1 MEESKELKESFG
13 EDVINSYVKLKNQE
27 INDFNRDERFDKKSS
42 VTDWEKNNTL
52 DC

>member
-1 MEESKELKESFG
+1 MEIEEF
-13 EDVINSYVKLKNQE
+13 DKNE
-27 INDFNRDERFDKKSS
+27 NFDKKSS